1 MSIFKV
7 AVAVLEA
14 RTANMTEA
22 KARKSEAHE
31 EYLKNLNPYDKT
43 IVGRETSLSDG
54 FNLKLRKQPMGYCEI
69 TVSHNKG
76 LELSKVVR
84 YNRAFTNVIA
94 AHDCGV
100 FNETIEELIGEINN
114 LLPQRKIAVIII

>member
-14 RTANMTEA
+14 RTANMAEA
-22 KARKSEAHE
+22 KARKAKAH
-31 EYLKNLNPYDKT
+31 LKNLNPYDKT
-43 IVGRETSLSDG
+43 IVCQETSLSDG
-54 FNLKLRKQPMGYCEI
+54 FTLELRKQPMGYCEI

-94 AHDCGV
+94 AHDCGA
-100 FNETIEELIGEINN
+100 FDETIEELTSQITN
-114 LLPQRKIAVIII
+114 LLPQ

>member
-14 RTANMTEA
+14 RTANMAEA
-22 KARKSEAHE
+22 KARKSEAHK
-31 EYLKNLNPYDKT
+31 EYLKNLNRYDSS
-43 IVGRETSLSDG
+43 IVGQETSLSDE
-54 FNLKLRKQPMGYCEI
+54 FTLELRKQPLGYCEI

-76 LELSKVVR
+76 LKLSKVVR

-94 AHDCGV
+94 AHDCGA
-100 FNETIEELIGEINN
+100 FDETIEALTTEITN
-114 LLPQRKIAVIII
+114 LLPQRSFAVVVI

>member
-14 RTANMTEA
+14 RTANMAEA
-22 KARKSEAHE
+22 RALKAKAHE
-31 EYLKNLNPYDKT
+31 EYLKNLSPYDKT
-43 IVGRETSLSDG
+43 IVGQETSLSDG
-54 FNLKLRKQPMGYCEI
+54 FTLELRKQPMGYCEI

-76 LELSKVVR
+76 LKLSKVVR

-94 AHDCGV
+94 AHDCGA
-100 FNETIEELIGEINN
+100 FDQTIEELTSQITN
-114 LLPQRKIAVIII
+114 LLPQQSFAVVVI

>member
-14 RTANMTEA
+14 RTANMAEA
-22 KARKSEAHE
+22 KARKAKAHE
-31 EYLKNLNPYDKT
+31 EYLKNLNRYDSS
-43 IVGRETSLSDG
+43 IVGHETSLSDG
-54 FNLKLRKQPMGYCEI
+54 FTLELRKQPMGYCEI

-94 AHDCGV
+94 AHDCGA
-100 FNETIEELIGEINN
+100 FDETIEELTSQITN
-114 LLPQRKIAVIII
+114 LLPQ